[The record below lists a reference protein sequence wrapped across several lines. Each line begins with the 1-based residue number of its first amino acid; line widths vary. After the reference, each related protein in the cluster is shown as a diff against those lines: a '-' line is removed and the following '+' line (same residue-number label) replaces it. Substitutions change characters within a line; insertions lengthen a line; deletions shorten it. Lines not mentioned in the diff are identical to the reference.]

1 MLDREPLE
9 LTLEG
14 YGNFTV
20 AAVADDVA
28 DGPDASNVSTGLRA
42 LRLFKLRGARNIG
55 ARVSVESFE
64 DDVRLREASV
74 LLIRAGGR
82 FEIGERM
89 GLPDVLTG
97 HAPHNFTFTT
107 AEFGPASGP
116 SLDPAGRLQTTF
128 LDPGLAAQFNSLTG
142 LGVAAAQFDDR
153 SSMILYVT
161 PKYRGWL
168 GGLSYADDADDPQY
182 RELVQGGLTREKYW
196 RQNVLRAGGS
206 LAFANGSHDA
216 RSLCRHVAPRQ

>member
-1 MLDREPLE
+1 M
-9 LTLEG
+9 
-14 YGNFTV
+14 
-20 AAVADDVA
+20 
-28 DGPDASNVSTGLRA
+28 STGLRA
-42 LRLFKLRGARNIG
+42 LGLFKLRGAWNIG
-55 ARVSVESFE
+55 GRVSVESFE

-74 LLIRAGGR
+74 LLIGAGGR

-97 HAPHNFTFTT
+97 YAPNNFTFTT
-107 AEFGPASGP
+107 AQFGPASGP
-116 SLDPAGRLQTTF
+116 SLDPAGRLQTIF
-128 LDPGLAAQFNSLTG
+128 LDPGLAAQINSLTG
-142 LGVAAAQFDDR
+142 LGVAAAQFDDQ
-153 SSMILYVT
+153 SSKILYVA

-196 RQNVLRAGGS
+196 RQNALRAGGS